1 MKILGLHDGHGAS
14 IAALVD
20 GSIIKS
26 FEEERFSRL
35 KGDSGFPKLAID
47 FLKEEMPAFF
57 SQLDYVAVPSF
68 QVEYNLL
75 ATKCWLREPC
85 RQTTVSYPL
94 PGSPCSS
101 GSRDYC

>member
-35 KGDSGFPKLAID
+35 KGG
-47 FLKEEMPAFF
+47 
-57 SQLDYVAVPSF
+57 Q
-68 QVEYNLL
+68 
-75 ATKCWLREPC
+75 WL
-85 RQTTVSYPL
+85 S
-94 PGSPCSS
+94 
-101 GSRDYC
+101 